1 MNATMPDLLTVD
13 VIRIVMFGK
22 QYTGYYIS
30 KDKDKDKDEGK
41 EGYKQIK

>member
-30 KDKDKDKDEGK
+30 KDRDKDEGK